1 MKLLL
6 ELIILFP
13 FFGALLNALLGRKI
27 PRRGV
32 EFLAC
37 AVVWGSFSASVAAFF
52 LYNGPETVEIASWL
66 SDFDF
71 KAPLTLYLDSL
82 SLSLC
87 LMITF
92 VCGLIHVYAVAY
104 MASDPSH
111 VRFFALLNLFVSAM
125 LLLVLAEILPL
136 LYMGWEGVG
145 FCSYG
150 LIGFW
155 YREGNNATAGR
166 KAFIVTRIGDT
177 ALLIAVIW
185 LFDLGGTESIPALNR
200 IGQDLPAGTV
210 TILGFL
216 ILLGAMG
223 KSAQLP
229 LSVWLPDAMAG
240 PTPVSALIHAATMVT
255 AGVYLLMRMF
265 PLISSSPEVL
275 AAIAVTGGLTAFYG
289 ATCAAAQRDL
299 KRVLAYS
306 TISQIG
312 YMFLGVGS
320 GAIAASSF
328 HLIVHAFFK
337 AVLFLGAGCVITVM
351 HHEQD
356 IYRMGGLRR
365 SLPATFWPFLAG
377 AACLAGVPLTGG
389 FFSKDGILEAV
400 WQQGGILY
408 GSLFGLGLLTAI
420 LTAFYSFRM
429 LYLVFG
435 GPHADGQKP
444 GTVPRQMERMLVPL
458 ALLGLFGGLLNLP
471 AYLGS
476 GLLGNFLKP
485 LADAPYSQLSHST
498 ELALQGV
505 AAIAALWGISLA
517 GYRYGGKRR
526 EGTIAASK
534 LGPSLLTAFCLHGWY
549 LDRLNDLLI
558 VRPYTRLAEL
568 LWKRVDEGVIDD
580 SLDRFASI
588 LGRAG
593 RLLGSLGSGRVSAYL
608 LSMAAG
614 AALLV
619 VYVAWVAQ

>member
-1 MKLLL
+1 MKLSLA
-6 ELIILFP
+6 LIILFP

-37 AVVWGSFSASVAAFF
+37 AVVWGSFSAAVAAFF
-52 LYNGPETVEIASWL
+52 SYTGPATVEIASWL

-71 KAPLTLYLDSL
+71 KAPLTLYIDSL

-104 MASDPSH
+104 MEADPSH

-125 LLLVLAEILPL
+125 LLLVLADNLPL

-166 KAFIVTRIGDT
+166 KAFVVTRIGDT
-177 ALLIAVIW
+177 ALVIAIVW
-185 LFDLGGTESIPALNR
+185 LFDLGGTESISALNA
-200 IGQDLPAGTV
+200 IGQQLPPGTV
-210 TILGFL
+210 TLLGFL
-216 ILLGAMG
+216 FLLGAMG

-255 AGVYLLMRMF
+255 AGVYLLVRMF

-320 GAIAASSF
+320 GALVASSF

-337 AVLFLGAGCVITVM
+337 AVLFLGAGCVITAM

-356 IYRMGGLRR
+356 VYRMGGLRKT
-365 SLPATFWPFLAG
+365 LPATFWPFLAG
-377 AACLAGVPLTGG
+377 AVCLAGVPLTGG
-389 FFSKDGILEAV
+389 FFSKDSILEAV

-408 GSLFGLGLLTAI
+408 GTLFGLGLLTAI

-435 GPHADGQKP
+435 GESAGEQQVP
-444 GTVPRQMERMLVPL
+444 VPRLMERMLLPL
-458 ALLGLFGGLLNLP
+458 SLLGLFGGLLNLP

-476 GLLGNFLKP
+476 GLLRNFMEP
-485 LADAPYSQLSHST
+485 LAGTPDTHLSHAT

-505 AAIAALWGISLA
+505 AAIAVVWGISLA
-517 GYRYGGKRR
+517 AYRYGGKGRAER
-526 EGTIAASK
+526 IAESDRQ
-534 LGPSLLTAFCLHGWY
+534 PFLLIALCRNGWY
-549 LDRLNDLLI
+549 LDHLYDLLI
-558 VRPYTRLAEL
+558 VRPYKRIAEM
-568 LWKRVDEGVIDD
+568 LWKRVDEGVIDHTID
-580 SLDRFASI
+580 SFA
-588 LGRAG
+588 AM
-593 RLLGSLGSGRVSAYL
+593 LGSTGQWLGNWGRGKLSAYI

-614 AALLV
+614 AALV
-619 VYVAWVAQ
+619 IVYMAWAAQ